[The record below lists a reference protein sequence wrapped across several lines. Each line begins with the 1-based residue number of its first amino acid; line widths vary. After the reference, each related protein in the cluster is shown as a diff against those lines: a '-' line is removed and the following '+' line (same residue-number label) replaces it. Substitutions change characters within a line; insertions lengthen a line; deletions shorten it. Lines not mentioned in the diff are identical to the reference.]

1 MWCKNCST
9 DSSSNEGVT
18 FIDNDES
25 SVKFNESSVKSSK
38 KFGDI
43 ELNHTQKMILSMIKS
58 DNQISATEI
67 SKHIGLSV
75 RAIEK
80 SIKELRE
87 KGILKRNGPA
97 RGGYWEIIG

>member
-1 MWCKNCST
+1 MA
-9 DSSSNEGVT
+9 VT

-25 SVKFNESSVKSSK
+25 SVKFGESSAKSSVKFGENSVKSSK

-80 SIKELRE
+80 NIKELRE
-87 KGILKRNGPA
+87 KGVLKRNGPA
-97 RGGYWEIIG
+97 RGGYWKIIG